1 MFCYKENRFVS
12 QSRGK
17 REDAGA
23 QWIDTHP
30 CGIAAQLELAHTLI
44 RSGFSVCHREARI
57 TMYAMAA
64 EQLSL
69 CERLSSCTIC
79 AEMTAAIWMKA
90 ATRRRRQHGSLRRCR
105 KETRSKNY
113 FKIIAGCS

>member
-69 CERLSSCTIC
+69 CERL
-79 AEMTAAIWMKA
+79 AE
-90 ATRRRRQHGSLRRCR
+90 LR
-105 KETRSKNY
+105 EFDS
-113 FKIIAGCS
+113 

>member
-44 RSGFSVCHREARI
+44 RADSAYVIVRRASR
-57 TMYAMAA
+57 
-64 EQLSL
+64 
-69 CERLSSCTIC
+69 CTR
-79 AEMTAAIWMKA
+79 WQ
-90 ATRRRRQHGSLRRCR
+90 RNS
-105 KETRSKNY
+105 
-113 FKIIAGCS
+113 